1 MKGLLQKEAP
11 KRLGYGASGSADVRS
26 HPFFKPVNW
35 GKLERREVGRCI
47 QERCSSGGEDE
58 WGGGGERSRER
69 MCTPAH
75 VAAPAPPSRPPAPT
89 PQHPQVP
96 SPFRPTI
103 RSVESVEN
111 FDKIWTDLPVHVSLP
126 AYKGGSGRARVGR
139 TGRGSARPPR
149 ARVQPHPPTLQPAH
163 PPQLAGLALPHAAQ
177 PVGGGKVHV

>member
-75 VAAPAPPSRPPAPT
+75 VAAPAYRDELRRLGRADQPRIGEVPIPKCFRHVAAATMRASPPWPGTRSPPRPAPRNDMART
-89 PQHPQVP
+89 SPASPGMPQ
-96 SPFRPTI
+96 
-103 RSVESVEN
+103 
-111 FDKIWTDLPVHVSLP
+111 
-126 AYKGGSGRARVGR
+126 
-139 TGRGSARPPR
+139 
-149 ARVQPHPPTLQPAH
+149 
-163 PPQLAGLALPHAAQ
+163 
-177 PVGGGKVHV
+177 